1 MKKKG
6 KGKNKQKGKMSALV
20 KVMLAINII
29 VVAMYILSA
38 FCGHINPNTKGTDFT
53 ALGCAFQKL
62 SEKTKARLGVSYG
75 VQVVGVEDGKFREAG
90 ISDGFIILEVNKK
103 PVNSQEDVENIYNS
117 VMNDANADKVLVIK
131 GLEQTGRPRY
141 KIVPLIEEE

>member
-1 MKKKG
+1 MKNNHG
-6 KGKNKQKGKMSALV
+6 ST
-20 KVMLAINII
+20 AI
-29 VVAMYILSA
+29 
-38 FCGHINPNTKGTDFT
+38 TKGTDFT